1 MATGYSDRTNR
12 RIGFSAF
19 VVQNRDDQH
28 STNPDDMT
36 LKIVRELKRIVQN
49 KINQGDTITQ
59 PIFEL
64 EVAKIKRDYDPYQ
77 CDIERLKAQLPHDI
91 KNCPDSILR
100 VSMAYGNDPQQI
112 ESVIKSKMKIIDSND
127 NIDAGLLDNIIEPL
141 KLLKKDMER
150 NPIRNIFNAVH
161 NINDHNTDRVD
172 RLFLS
177 EVHHFTPSL
186 RDYKFD
192 NAHKAVQA
200 IRNTTYESNKPED
213 LLAIVKT
220 VQETDDIRDLV
231 NSMARSSIKQ
241 NESTRTTTTTTTSRF
256 SDDDHHS
263 SVNTR
268 MNDRNRFN
276 EDRNSPHSY
285 SPVPDPQQNSLQYPN
300 RQLDR
305 LADQARDRSND
316 NSARRDSG
324 KK

>member
-112 ESVIKSKMKIIDSND
+112 ES
-127 NIDAGLLDNIIEPL
+127 
-141 KLLKKDMER
+141 
-150 NPIRNIFNAVH
+150 
-161 NINDHNTDRVD
+161 RVD

-241 NESTRTTTTTTTSRF
+241 NESTRTTTTTTTTSRF